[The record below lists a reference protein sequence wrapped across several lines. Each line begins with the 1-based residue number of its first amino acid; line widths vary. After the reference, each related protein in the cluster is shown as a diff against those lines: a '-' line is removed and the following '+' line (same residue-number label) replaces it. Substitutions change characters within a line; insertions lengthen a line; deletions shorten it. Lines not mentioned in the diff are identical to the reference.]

1 MQPKRPS
8 QVTRANPTQP
18 ERAQHDFAVPNKL
31 GLISFVSSRDE
42 EITSNK
48 TYSFLIT
55 LDVDI
60 GELIMI
66 KFKWENGAVWTNVW
80 NTVQT
85 IIPWSQAPL
94 YSGLVVKT
102 IKVKAGETQQR

>member
-1 MQPKRPS
+1 MPKHHLWL
-8 QVTRANPTQP
+8 QIN
-18 ERAQHDFAVPNKL
+18 EL
-31 GLISFVSSRDE
+31 CLLSFVSSRSKG
-42 EITSNK
+42 IISNK

-66 KFKWENGAVWTNVW
+66 KFKWENSAAWANVW
-80 NTVQT
+80 NTVQI
-85 IIPWSQAPL
+85 IIPWGREPV
-94 YSGLVVKT
+94 YSGLVLKS